1 MFDASP
7 IIVGLEIG
15 TAKIAA
21 VIGEVNEAGALN
33 LIGIGQCTSRGVR
46 KGEVVDPVQAAEDV
60 RAAIVDAEQSA
71 DVEIRSLYLGVTGA
85 HVRGLTNR
93 GVHPI
98 VSVDREITEDD
109 IEDVVRNAKVV
120 QFPPQNGIIHA
131 IRQDFIVD
139 GVEGIANPLTM
150 LGSRLEVDVHVLYG
164 NENRIKNAVRVV
176 EGLQLQVESLV
187 FNGLASALATLTNED
202 KEMGAL
208 VIDLGGGVTE
218 YVVYAGGVIKHT
230 GVLAVGGD
238 HLTNDL
244 AYGLKVPMVR
254 AEKLKLEQGCA
265 VIQENLK
272 GQTLT
277 LNNELGLP
285 IRTINLGHLNCI
297 VALRLEE
304 IFQLIETE
312 LAQAGLLDYIRRG
325 VFLCGGSARIPQ
337 AQQLAEQ
344 VFQLP
349 AAIGRAN
356 SISGIKSTLDQPEF
370 ATAIGLVKYGSFQ
383 QKRRKGFMEV
393 VKDKLDDI
401 MHRS

>member
-1 MFDASP
+1 MFDSPP

-15 TAKIAA
+15 TSKIAA
-21 VIGEVNEAGALN
+21 VIGEVNETGALN
-33 LIGIGQCTSRGVR
+33 LIGIGQSQSHGVR

-60 RAAIVDAEQSA
+60 RAAIVDAEHSA
-71 DVEIRSLYLGVTGA
+71 DVEIRSVYLGVTGA
-85 HVRGLTNR
+85 HIRGLTNR

-98 VSVDREITEDD
+98 ASVDREITGDD
-109 IEDVVRNAKVV
+109 VQDVIRNARMV
-120 QFPPQNGIIHA
+120 QFPPQNTIIHA

-150 LGSRLEVDVHVLYG
+150 LGSRLEVDVHVVYG
-164 NENRIKNAVRVV
+164 NENRMKNAVRVV
-176 EGLQLQVESLV
+176 EGLQLQVEGLI

-202 KEMGAL
+202 KEMGSL

-244 AYGLKVPMVR
+244 AYGLKVPMGR
-254 AEKLKLEQGCA
+254 AETVKLEHGCA
-265 VIQENLK
+265 VIREDLK
-272 GQTLT
+272 GRTLT

-285 IRTINLGHLNCI
+285 IRTINLEHLNCI
-297 VALRLEE
+297 VALRFEE
-304 IFQLIETE
+304 IFQLIEAE
-312 LAQAGLLDYIRRG
+312 MAQAGLLDYIRRG
-325 VFLCGGSARIPQ
+325 VFLCGGGARIPQ

-349 AAIGRAN
+349 TSVGRAN

-370 ATAIGLVKYGSFQ
+370 ATAIGLVKFGSFQ
-383 QKRRKGFMEV
+383 QKRRKGFMEI
-393 VKDKLDDI
+393 VKDKLDGI
-401 MHRS
+401 IHRT